1 LVYKVI
7 RFFLIS
13 AFIFGIHQQSEAQIV
28 TDSDNNCTWRA
39 MYLRGTWQ
47 GPFNQFEYAKYPIRF
62 VIDRV
67 DGCDFTGTIFFP
79 TMDGETKFAGS
90 VTSPNSFTLHENK
103 YIRGTDLV
111 NYGNYYMT
119 FDQGECGVAAGQ

>member
-1 LVYKVI
+1 MQRL
-7 RFFLIS
+7 
-13 AFIFGIHQQSEAQIV
+13 H
-28 TDSDNNCTWRA
+28 
-39 MYLRGTWQ
+39 
-47 GPFNQFEYAKYPIRF
+47 PIRF

-90 VTSPNSFTLHENK
+90 VTSPNAFTLHENK

-111 NYGNYYMT
+111 IDGNYYMT
-119 FDQGECGVAAGQ
+119 FDQGDCGVAAGQYRWPTSKSFDPARLRGQPGGSFTISQSKRVIKSGTPGQERQALAYLAYSG